1 MLPYRVEL
9 LHVVQFDYSL
19 FAGVQLMKYLQ
30 RDSEGYN
37 QRVTMRGLQ
46 SKGYIQRLRSEGYNQ
61 RVTFGGL
68 QSEGYNQR
76 VTIGVLQLESCIQG
90 LQSEGYNQRVTI
102 RGLQS
107 EGYNQRVT
115 IPGAAYEK
123 PAIKSRGSQLGLI
136 QIYRGAY
143 TVHRKSTVDKYDC
156 AHAQL

>member
-76 VTIGVLQLESCIQG
+76 VTI
-90 LQSEGYNQRVTI
+90 
-102 RGLQS
+102 
-107 EGYNQRVT
+107 
-115 IPGAAYEK
+115 PGAAYEK

-156 AHAQL
+156 THAQL